1 MWIRFL
7 ASLSGLRVWR
17 LHELWCSSQMRLGS
31 GVAVAVAM
39 GQAGSYSSNFT
50 PGLGTSICQ
59 RCGPKKQEE
68 KDTRYKCIKTKME
81 KMFHTEIKGL

>member
-1 MWIRFL
+1 
-7 ASLSGLRVWR
+7 
-17 LHELWCSSQMRLGS
+17 MRLGS

-59 RCGPKKQEE
+59 RCGPRNGKK
-68 KDTRYKCIKTKME
+68 KTKNKKIKTLGGRNIVSV
-81 KMFHTEIKGL
+81 FVLSGHV